1 MSAPHRAS
9 EPNILYFG
17 TPVGLISTVN
27 FARMSSTFWLGWRC
41 VLGLAAS
48 SQTTRNLIRNVC
60 GGGAGG
66 LRLAMAAG
74 SIGSSGSPRPI
85 G

>member
-1 MSAPHRAS
+1 MSAPHRVS

-17 TPVGLISTVN
+17 TPVVLISTVN
-27 FARMSSTFWLGWRC
+27 FAPMSSAFWLGWRG

-48 SQTTRNLIRNVC
+48 YQITLSLIRNVC

-66 LRLAMAAG
+66 PRLVMAAG

>member
-1 MSAPHRAS
+1 MSAPHRVS

-17 TPVGLISTVN
+17 TPVVPISTVN
-27 FARMSSTFWLGWRC
+27 FAPISSAFWLGWRC

-48 SQTTRNLIRNVC
+48 SQTTLNLIRNVC

>member
-27 FARMSSTFWLGWRC
+27 FAPMSSTFWLGWRC